1 MIPLLLMLLQ
11 VADSVTAITVRDGD
25 HATLVPIFFTRYG
38 RMLRGDQVATPLG
51 ARLTRPDRDHFVL
64 DVDGSRMELTVG
76 LPSVRIGSDV
86 VPLSAAPIE
95 RSGLVYVPI
104 AIVTD
109 VIPRFVP
116 GYAFN
121 HQRSEITRFRPQVA
135 ALPIPSTPRNPTSGV
150 APASPSRSAPRP
162 RGSKWIVVVDAGH
175 GGTDRGMKGPIGA
188 SRKIEEADITL
199 AVARRLRDSLTVRGV
214 KVVMTRSTDTLI
226 ALSDRGAIANR
237 AEADLFVSIH
247 VNAAN
252 PRWANPRGAR
262 GFETYF
268 LSEAKTDD
276 ERRVA
281 EMENDAAKYDVTA
294 DADRGDAFSYL
305 LSDMRQNENLR
316 ESSDLAEAIQ
326 HGLAAVHPGPE
337 RGVKQAGF
345 RVLVTAHMPAVL
357 VELGFGTNAPE
368 SQYLGSVSGQQRL
381 AGAIAASTLQYL
393 RQYELRKNSAGAG
406 TR

>member
-11 VADSVTAITVRDGD
+11 VADSVTAITVREGD
-25 HATLVPIFFTRYG
+25 HVTSVPIVFTRYG

-64 DVDGSRMELTVG
+64 DVDGARIELTVG
-76 LPSVRIGSDV
+76 LPSVRIGSEI
-86 VPLSAAPIE
+86 VPVSAAPIE

-104 AIVTD
+104 GIVTD

-116 GYAFN
+116 GYAFSLA
-121 HQRSEITRFRPQVA
+121 RSEITRFRPLVA
-135 ALPIPSTPRNPTSGV
+135 AFPNPSPPRASPTSVAPPSTAR
-150 APASPSRSAPRP
+150 PSPRP

-199 AVARRLRDSLTVRGV
+199 AVARRLRDSLTARGV

-226 ALSDRGAIANR
+226 ALSDRGRIANR

-252 PRWANPRGAR
+252 PRWRNPSGAR

-294 DADRGDAFSYL
+294 DADPGDAFSYL
-305 LSDMRQNENLR
+305 LSDMRQNANLR
-316 ESSDLAEAIQ
+316 ESSDLAEVIQ
-326 HGLAAVHPGPE
+326 RGLAGVHPGPE

-368 SQYLGSVSGQQRL
+368 SQYLASVSGQQRL
-381 AGAIAASTLQYL
+381 AGAIAASTLRYL
-393 RQYELRKNSAGAG
+393 AQYELRKNSTGVG

>member
-1 MIPLLLMLLQ
+1 MIPILFMLLQ
-11 VADSVTAITVRDGD
+11 VADSVTAVTVREGD
-25 HATLVPIFFTRYG
+25 RATAVPIVFTRYG
-38 RMLRGDQVATPLG
+38 RMLRGDQIAAPLG
-51 ARLTRPDRDHFVL
+51 ARLTRTDRDHFLVEAEGARL
-64 DVDGSRMELTVG
+64 ELTIG
-76 LPSVRIGSDV
+76 LPSVRIGTEV
-86 VPLSAAPIE
+86 VPVSTAPIE
-95 RSGLVYVPI
+95 RNGLLYMPI
-104 AIVTD
+104 AVVTD

-116 GYAFN
+116 GYTFDPK
-121 HQRSEITRFRPQVA
+121 RSEITRFRPQVS
-135 ALPIPSTPRNPTSGV
+135 ALPGSAPPTVLPAPPSV
-150 APASPSRSAPRP
+150 RSAPGRP
-162 RGSKWIVVVDAGH
+162 RGNHWVVVVDAGH

-188 SRKIEEADITL
+188 SRKIEEADLTL
-199 AVARRLRDSLTVRGV
+199 AVARRLRDSLTARGV

-226 ALSDRGAIANR
+226 ALSDRGRIANR

-252 PRWANPRGAR
+252 PRWSNPRAAR

-268 LSEAKTDD
+268 LSEAKTED

-281 EMENDAAKYDVTA
+281 EMENDAAKYEVTT
-294 DADRGDAFSYL
+294 DADPGDPISYL

-326 HGLAAVHPGPE
+326 QGLARVHPGPQ

-357 VELGFGTNAPE
+357 VELGFGTNGQE
-368 SQYLGSVSGQQRL
+368 SQYLASISGQQRL
-381 AGAIAASTLQYL
+381 AGAIATATLRYL
-393 RQYELRKNSAGAG
+393 GQYELRKNSAGAG

>member
-11 VADSVTAITVRDGD
+11 VADSVTAITVRERDRV
-25 HATLVPIFFTRYG
+25 TSVPIVFTRYG

-51 ARLTRPDRDHFVL
+51 ARLTRTDRDHFVL
-64 DVDGSRMELTVG
+64 DVDGARIELTVG
-76 LPSVRIGSDV
+76 LPSVRIGSEI
-86 VPLSAAPIE
+86 VPVSASPME

-121 HQRSEITRFRPQVA
+121 QTRWEITRFRPQVA
-135 ALPIPSTPRNPTSGV
+135 ALPNTSLSRTPPSV
-150 APASPSRSAPRP
+150 ASPGRLARP
-162 RGSKWIVVVDAGH
+162 RGAKWIVVVDAGH

-199 AVARRLRDSLTVRGV
+199 AVARRVRDSLTARGV

-226 ALSDRGAIANR
+226 ALSDRGRIANR

-252 PRWANPRGAR
+252 PRWRNPRGAR

-281 EMENDAAKYDVTA
+281 EMENDAAKYDVTT
-294 DADRGDAFSYL
+294 DADPGDAFSYL

-316 ESSDLAEAIQ
+316 ESSDLAEVIQ
-326 HGLAAVHPGPE
+326 RGLASVHPGPE

-368 SQYLGSVSGQQRL
+368 SQYLASVLGQQRL
-381 AGAIAASTLQYL
+381 AGAIAASTLRYL
-393 RQYELRKNSAGAG
+393 GQYELRKNSAGAG